1 MPKPKK
7 INRKPFHLQ
16 KKQSETAGTIKS
28 TGTITLTPVSNEIY
42 KDSEVSVSI
51 TDTDH
56 SNQIDDNSYDSGSEE
71 DVEITHNLNILYESS
86 EPIEGKNL
94 CLNMIVKNE
103 SRVIKRLL
111 QSVVKYIDCYCICD
125 TGSTDNT
132 VDEIRNFFESQT
144 PPIPGRIILEP
155 FQDFGYNRSFAL
167 KACDDLDVSY
177 ILLLDADMVLSV
189 NPKYTKEDIYG
200 KLRDDVYYLFQGSD
214 NFYYKNVRIVRN
226 HAGISYWGVT
236 HEYVKTPE
244 GSVYNKFDKNEIFIN
259 DIGDGGCKSDKFIRD
274 INLLKKGLEKEKNN
288 DRYTFYLANS
298 YRDAGQSENAIET
311 YKKRIEL
318 GGWIEEVWQ
327 SYYNIGK
334 CYKKMGDMANAIYW
348 WSEGFNHHPKRLE
361 NMYEIIHHYRCIGKN
376 NLAYMYYVAAEQ
388 INRNPVSDD
397 HLFLQKDIYEY
408 KLDYELS
415 IIGYYCNWNNYDLV
429 KCCTKVMNNR
439 LTEESILR
447 NVLSNYKFYSK
458 KLIDIGLSLNELQKK
473 NMKLL
478 ENIGKDLPVIK
489 NANSK
494 FFSSTPSV
502 CISKEGELLVNVR
515 YVNYWIND
523 KGGYENPGNISTI
536 NVVAKVDITEDE
548 WRIVDEFVLDYDR
561 SHDNLYVGLE
571 DVRLFKMSNDDRMF
585 FNANRGLSYHNI
597 IVEHGYIDME
607 QKMVVSGF
615 VSMDK
620 QRDVEKNWVL
630 FEDGNGK
637 MKIIY
642 NWNPILIGDM
652 KNEENPLNKKFIKT
666 HTITPPHIF
675 KHLRGSTNG
684 VTIGNEVWFMCHV
697 VSYEDRRYYYHLF
710 VVLNAYTYEVV
721 KYSPLFTINKN
732 KVEYSLGFVYFKEKN
747 EFLLGYSV
755 MDKATEYMSVSKER
769 VDEMM
774 FVV

>member
-1 MPKPKK
+1 MPKAKK
-7 INRKPFHLQ
+7 INKKPFHLQ
-16 KKQSETAGTIKS
+16 NRPPNAPTHSRPVNEV
-28 TGTITLTPVSNEIY
+28 TLTPVSKEIY
-42 KDSEVSVSI
+42 KDKDISVSM
-51 TDTDH
+51 
-56 SNQIDDNSYDSGSEE
+56 SMPDNNDSEGEGTETEE
-71 DVEITHNLNILYESS
+71 VNITHNMNILYETD
-86 EPIEGKNL
+86 EKIEGKNL

-132 VDEIRNFFESQT
+132 VEEIRNFFSSQT

-177 ILLLDADMVLSV
+177 VLLLDADMVLSV
-189 NPKYTKEDIYG
+189 NPKYTKEDVYG
-200 KLRDDVYYLFQGSD
+200 KLTEDVYYLYQGSD
-214 NFYYKNVRIVRN
+214 SFYYKNVRIVRN
-226 HAGISYWGVT
+226 HIGISYWGVT

-244 GSVYNKFDKNEIFIN
+244 GAVYSKFDKNEIFIN

-274 INLLKKGLEKEKNN
+274 INLLKKGLEKEKDN

-298 YRDAGQSENAIET
+298 YRDAGQNENAIDT

-318 GGWIEEVWQ
+318 GGWVEEVWQ
-327 SYYNIGK
+327 SHYNIGK
-334 CYKKMGDMANAIYW
+334 CYKKMGDMASAIYW
-348 WSEGFNHHPKRLE
+348 WSEGFNYFQKRLE
-361 NMYEIIHHYRCIGKN
+361 NMYEIIHYYRCIGKN
-376 NLAYMYYVAAEQ
+376 QLAYMYYVAAEQ
-388 INRNPVSDD
+388 INRNGVSDD

-415 IIGYYCNWNNYDLV
+415 IVGYYCNWNHYDLV
-429 KCCTKVMNNR
+429 KCCIKILNNR
-439 LTEESILR
+439 LTEESISR

-458 KLIDIGLSLNELQKK
+458 KLLDIAVSSETIQPK
-473 NMKLL
+473 NMDMLV
-478 ENIGKDLPVIK
+478 NIGKDLPEIK
-489 NANSK
+489 NAK
-494 FFSSTPSV
+494 FYSSTPSL
-502 CISKEGELLVNVR
+502 CMGDNGIMYVNVR

-536 NVVAKVDITEDE
+536 NVVAKIDVSEEE
-548 WRIVDEFVLDYDR
+548 WVFKEEFILDYDR

-571 DVRLFKMSNDDRMF
+571 DVRLFKMSNDNRIF

-597 IVEHGYIDME
+597 IVEHGYVDLDH
-607 QKMVVSGF
+607 KMVVSGF
-615 VSMDK
+615 VSMEK
-620 QRDVEKNWVL
+620 QREVEKNWVL

-652 KNEENPLNKKFIKT
+652 KNDENPLNKKFVKT
-666 HTITPPHIF
+666 HTITPPHLF
-675 KHLRGSTNG
+675 KYLRGSTNG
-684 VTIGNEVWFMCHV
+684 VKIGDEVWFMCHV

-710 VVLNAYTYEVV
+710 VVLNAYTYDVV

-732 KVEYSLGFVYFKEKN
+732 KVEYSLGFVYFKETN

-755 MDKATEYMSVSKER
+755 MDKVTEYASISKEK
-769 VDEMM
+769 VDGIMYIH
-774 FVV
+774 